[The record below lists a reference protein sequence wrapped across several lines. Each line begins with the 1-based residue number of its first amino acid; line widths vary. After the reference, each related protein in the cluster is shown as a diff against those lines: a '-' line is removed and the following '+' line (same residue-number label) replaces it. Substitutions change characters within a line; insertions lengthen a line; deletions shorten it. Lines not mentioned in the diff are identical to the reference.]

1 MQHMQAHV
9 SASILD
15 HRLDVAVATP
25 FHPRLHEQL
34 VHQHIVQAWQQSA
47 ARPLCVRR
55 HKDGRLAVR
64 RPCDGLKPRHP
75 EKKKKKLEA
84 TNGSSKRT
92 SHSEQS
98 TVAYIYK
105 LVVFNVCV

>member
-1 MQHMQAHV
+1 LC
-9 SASILD
+9 SAPQRRTPCCAAAL
-15 HRLDVAVATP
+15 RWLEATP
-25 FHPRLHEQL
+25 S
-34 VHQHIVQAWQQSA
+34 W
-47 ARPLCVRR
+47 
-55 HKDGRLAVR
+55 
-64 RPCDGLKPRHP
+64 
-75 EKKKKKLEA
+75 KKKKKLEA